1 MGIHNHGAQR
11 RRQVVLAGEEPRV
24 GRACEEKRHGETD
37 ECVIGMR
44 GCAMEQER
52 MHDGLVI
59 TY

>member
-1 MGIHNHGAQR
+1 
-11 RRQVVLAGEEPRV
+11 VLAGEEPRV